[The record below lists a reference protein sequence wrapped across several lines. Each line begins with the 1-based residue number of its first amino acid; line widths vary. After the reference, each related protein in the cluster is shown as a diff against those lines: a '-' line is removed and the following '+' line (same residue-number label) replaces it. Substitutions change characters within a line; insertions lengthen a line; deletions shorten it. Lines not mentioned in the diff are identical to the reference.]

1 MNNLKNSVKSSIA
14 LGLFDGIHLG
24 HRAVLKQAAQSAD
37 AGQLRRI
44 VFTFPAETAI
54 RKHAGGFLY
63 PSEVRDKMLTQDFGF
78 SVNCEDFSKIRDL
91 SGKEFIKQILCE
103 KLQAGCVTCGENFRF
118 GKNASCDSD
127 DLLKFGRQAGF
138 AVNIVKNLFFHHSN
152 TLSSNCII
160 SSTEIRR
167 LLSSGD
173 LETANQFLGDPY
185 RIYGIVDH
193 GAQLGRT
200 IGFPTVNQIF
210 RENQLIP
217 AFGVYRSRTI
227 LPDGREFPSLTNIGK
242 KPTVHY
248 QGLPLAE
255 TYLRG
260 FSGNLYG
267 MELQVKLL
275 KFIRPERKFDSIQAL
290 TAQMQKDLE
299 LI

>member
-1 MNNLKNSVKSSIA
+1 MNDLKNSVKSSVA

-24 HRAVLKQAAQSAD
+24 HRAVLEQAAQSAD

-54 RKHAGGFLY
+54 RKHTGGFLY
-63 PSEVRDKMLTQDFGF
+63 PSEVRNRILKQDFGF
-78 SVNCEDFSKIRDL
+78 SVDCENFSKIRDL
-91 SGKEFIKQILCE
+91 SGEEFVKQILCE

-138 AVNIVKNLFFHHSN
+138 AVNIVENLFFNHSN
-152 TLSSNCII
+152 ILSNYII

-173 LETANQFLGDPY
+173 PETANQFLGDPY
-185 RIYGIVDH
+185 RICGIVRH

-200 IGFPTVNQIF
+200 IGFPTVNQVF

-217 AFGVYRSRTI
+217 AFGVYRSWTI
-227 LPDGREFPSLTNIGK
+227 LPDGRGFPSLTNIGK
-242 KPTVHY
+242 KPTVNY

-260 FSGNLYG
+260 FSGDLYG
-267 MELQVKLL
+267 IELQVKLL
-275 KFIRPERKFDSIQAL
+275 TFIRPERKFDSIQAL